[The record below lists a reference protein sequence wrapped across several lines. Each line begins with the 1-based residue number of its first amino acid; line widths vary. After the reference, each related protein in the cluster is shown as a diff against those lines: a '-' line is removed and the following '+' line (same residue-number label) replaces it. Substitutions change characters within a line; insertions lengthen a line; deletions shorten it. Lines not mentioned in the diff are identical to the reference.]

1 MEWESRLGPGA
12 VGVALVASFLTVQ
25 PAAAERPDR
34 YESRS
39 QEMFLPDPVLDPFSE
54 PIVPATAPP
63 GVVRVPDSVDEEP
76 LEDQPLDSAEQEE
89 YERSLVD
96 QGVVPDP
103 YDDLANDRWNGGS
116 DPEPADDAGDASEP
130 AEW

>member
-1 MEWESRLGPGA
+1 MGWKPHLGLGA
-12 VGVALVASFLTVQ
+12 VGIALVASVLTVQ
-25 PAAAERPDR
+25 PVAAERPDR
-34 YESRS
+34 YQSRS

-54 PIVPATAPP
+54 PVVSATVPP
-63 GVVRVPDSVDEEP
+63 GVARIPDSVDEEP
-76 LEDQPLDSAEQEE
+76 LDDQPLDSAEQEE

-103 YDDLANDRWNGGS
+103 YDDLANDRWNGGQ
-116 DPEPADDAGDASEP
+116 DPEPADEAGDAPDP